1 MPILDMPVEKLKE
14 YTGTNPKPDD
24 FDLYWERALEELDGT
39 DPDPEWIPADFKA
52 PSADCYDLYYTGV
65 RNARIHAKVLVP
77 KVHKDKMP
85 ALVNFHGYTGNC
97 GNWTDKL
104 SYAGAGFV
112 TAAMDC
118 RGQGGR
124 SEDTGQVKGNTM
136 HGHIIRGLDDEPD
149 NLLMRNIFLD
159 AAELARILMDMPDV
173 DADKVGVFGVSQGGG
188 LSLACA
194 ALEPR
199 IARAA
204 VQYPFLS
211 DYRRVWEL
219 DMAQNA
225 YEELQSYFKFFDPLH
240 EREEEVYRRLG
251 YIDVHNLAPR
261 IRGKVQ
267 MAVTLMDNICPPSTQ
282 FAAYNAIT
290 APKELQIYPDFGHEF
305 LPGQED
311 RAFRFLM
318 EMLEG

>member
-1 MPILDMPVEKLKE
+1 MPILDMPVHELKK
-14 YTGTNPKPDD
+14 YRGTNPKPDD
-24 FDLYWERALEELDGT
+24 FDLYWERALAELDRT
-39 DPDPEWIPADFKA
+39 APDPEWIPADFKA
-52 PSADCYDLYYTGV
+52 PCADCYDLYFTGV
-65 RNARIHAKVLVP
+65 RNARIHAKVLIP
-77 KVHKDKMP
+77 KVHDHKMP

-97 GNWTDKL
+97 GNWCDKL

-112 TAAMDC
+112 TAALDC

-124 SEDTGQVKGNTM
+124 SEDSGHVKGNTM

-159 AAELARILMDMPDV
+159 AVQLARILMDMPDV
-173 DADKVGVFGVSQGGG
+173 DADKVGVYGVSQGGG

-219 DMAQNA
+219 DMARNA

-240 EREEEVYRRLG
+240 EREEEVYLRLG

-261 IRGKVQ
+261 IKGKVQ
-267 MAVTLMDNICPPSTQ
+267 MAITLMDNICPPSTQ

-290 APKELQIYPDFGHEF
+290 APKELQLYPDFGHDF
-305 LPGQED
+305 LPGQDD
-311 RAFRFLM
+311 RAFEFFM
-318 EMLEG
+318 EML